1 MTRSGIESSEELR
14 EALFVL
20 QHEHD
25 ALRRSQLQAQHL
37 LDALEALLAVQLD
50 DDPFARVFASLRKVF
65 DFEQAMLLTDDDHD
79 GDGDPASLLCIVA
92 EPATRVGERWPIGSL
107 LRKVLGGRV
116 VATFGGTD
124 SPGDGE
130 QSALHMPVRTRDR
143 RGILTLMR
151 PAGSGG
157 FDRDDITLGK
167 RFAVLASHALAARHA
182 SQTEAE
188 GRRLL
193 EMTEQLRENE
203 RATRRN
209 AELLQALVNMLP
221 VGVAVQDA
229 QGRLLLVNDL
239 LAATLQRPR
248 EALVGQQTFGLVGG
262 GAADVERRRQAFG
275 RHLASGRQQSR
286 ERTLEVD
293 GQARTLL
300 VTGKPVRIFDE
311 RIMLSTLLD
320 ITERK
325 LLEQDLA
332 RRAFHDALTGLPNR
346 VLMHD
351 VVNAALARHRE
362 AGTMFALAFID
373 LDNFKQVNDYY
384 SHAIGDALLQAVTQ
398 RVSQSIRGGDTLAR
412 ISGDEFLLLID
423 PLQRQRDLQPLVERV
438 IDALKQPFVIEGHEL
453 LTSASVGAAVFPL
466 HGDSYED
473 LCRCAD
479 GAMYRAK
486 NGRKGSASYFDDSMG
501 QALTARMETEQRLRA
516 ALRERRFRVAFQ
528 PKLRLSA
535 PRSGPAR
542 PAPRGGSS
550 CPAKPDQLDDQ
561 RVQGV
566 EALVRWVDDDGRV
579 HLPGSFIDI
588 ASELGLLDEITHI
601 VVDEVARQLPA
612 LTQHFGAHLNVSIN
626 VSARQAGDSDFMA
639 ALLAQLTRSGIAR
652 RVTIE
657 LTEDAL
663 LAIHRFQQE
672 SLPRLRA
679 AGVRVSI
686 DDFGTGYSSLSLLAD
701 ITADEVKVDRSLIS
715 AIHER
720 PRSQG
725 ILRAIESLAG
735 TLGMEIVAE
744 GVETAAEL
752 DYLLRHTGIRL
763 AQGYHFSPPRFLDAL
778 LQQAGDAAPSGC

>member
-1 MTRSGIESSEELR
+1 MSDLAAATAGGGIESSEALR
-14 EALFVL
+14 EALFAL

-25 ALRRSQLQAQHL
+25 ALRRSHLQAQHL

-65 DFEQAMLLTDDDHD
+65 DFEQAMLLTDDADGS
-79 GDGDPASLLCIVA
+79 GDGDDAAGGDAPSLRCIVA
-92 EPATRVGERWPIGSL
+92 EPAGRVGERWPLGSL
-107 LRKVLGGRV
+107 LRKVLAGRV
-116 VATFGGTD
+116 VATFAGA
-124 SPGDGE
+124 DGPAHDPSVGA

-143 RGILTLMR
+143 RGVLTLLR
-151 PAGSGG
+151 PAGGGG
-157 FDRDDITLGK
+157 FDRDDITLGR

-182 SQTEAE
+182 SQTVAE
-188 GRRLL
+188 GRRLREL
-193 EMTEQLRENE
+193 TEQLRENE
-203 RATRRN
+203 RVTRRN

-229 QGRLLLVNDL
+229 RGKLLLVNDM
-239 LAATLQRPR
+239 LAATVQRPR
-248 EALVGQQTFGLVGG
+248 EALAGQQTFDLFDAGP
-262 GAADVERRRQAFG
+262 ADAERRRQAF
-275 RHLASGRQQSR
+275 RAHLASGEQHSR
-286 ERTLEVD
+286 ERTLQAG

-311 RIMLSTLLD
+311 QLMLSTLLD

-351 VVNAALARHRE
+351 VVNAALARHRA

-384 SHAIGDALLQAVTQ
+384 SHAIGDALLKAVTQ
-398 RVSQSIRGGDTLAR
+398 RVAHSIRGGDTLAR

-423 PLQRQRDLQPLVERV
+423 PLQQQDDLPPLIERV
-438 IDALKQPFVIEGHEL
+438 IDALKQPFQIEGHEL

-466 HGDSYED
+466 HGESFED

-486 NGRKGSASYFDDSMG
+486 NRRKGSAAYFDDSMG

-516 ALRERRFRVAFQ
+516 ALRDRRFRVAFQ
-528 PKLRLSA
+528 PKLRLA
-535 PRSGPAR
+535 
-542 PAPRGGSS
+542 
-550 CPAKPDQLDDQ
+550 DQ

-566 EALVRWVDDDGRV
+566 EALVRWVDHDGRV
-579 HLPGSFIDI
+579 HPPGSFIDV
-588 ASELGLLDEITHI
+588 ASELGLLDEITHF

-612 LTQHFGAHLNVSIN
+612 LTRHFGAHLSVSIN
-626 VSARQAGDSDFMA
+626 VSAGQAGDSGFMA
-639 ALLAQLTRSGIAR
+639 ALLARLARSGIAR
-652 RVTIE
+652 RVTLE

-663 LAIHRFQQE
+663 LAVHRFQQE

-679 AGVRVSI
+679 AGVRISI

-701 ITADEVKVDRSLIS
+701 ITADEVKIDRSLIS
-715 AIHER
+715 AIHDR

-752 DYLLRHTGIRL
+752 AYLRRHTGITL

-778 LQQAGDAAPSGC
+778 LREQRAPAAATAAAAAAG